1 LNCSDR
7 PPTIR
12 QQRQGEWQDVGV
24 LDPDPFPSRVLDPD
38 PFPSRVL
45 SRRRVLV
52 GSGRGLL
59 ALALVGPTVACGRSE
74 PPAPDPLEAELA
86 AARRDSEMAT
96 AAAKAAKP
104 AVAAALS
111 EVAAE
116 RARHA
121 TALVEELARAA
132 GKPTPTETPE
142 TTSATPAPAQ
152 QPALPPPRLRD
163 VIDALRKSADSAA
176 KLVPTLSG
184 YRAGLMGSIAAACTT
199 SFTVGLPPDTPDA
212 PPEPAQD
219 KPTERKPR

>member
-1 LNCSDR
+1 MLH
-7 PPTIR
+7 
-12 QQRQGEWQDVGV
+12 
-24 LDPDPFPSRVLDPD
+24 PDPRHLP
-38 PFPSRVL
+38 VL
-45 SRRRVLV
+45 SRRRVLA
-52 GSGRGLL
+52 GGGRGLL
-59 ALALVGPTVACGRSE
+59 ALALVGTAVACESSE

-86 AARRDSEMAT
+86 AARQDSELAS

-104 AVAAALS
+104 ALAAALS

-132 GKPTPTETPE
+132 GTPTPTEAPE
-142 TTSATPAPAQ
+142 TTSATPAPTEQA
-152 QPALPPPRLRD
+152 APPPSLRD

-184 YRAGLMGSIAAACTT
+184 YRAGLMGSIAASCTT
-199 SFTVGLPPDTPDA
+199 SYTVGLPPDAPAA
-212 PPEPAQD
+212 PPEPPPE